1 MTKSEKSRVL
11 KTNTT
16 YWITAMILPAIFY
29 FGFKAFASESVKFP
43 WPVLIPFLYLGLM
56 NGSNALITRAIG
68 ETSDA
73 PAGK

>member
-11 KTNTT
+11 KTNTI

-29 FGFKAFASESVKFP
+29 FGFKAFASESARFP

-56 NGSNALITRAIG
+56 TGSNALITRAIG
-68 ETSDA
+68 ETTDA